1 MAWAA
6 MRVLDP
12 GASCMA
18 WVPATWLGSA
28 GAPEV
33 RLARHRRDQ
42 MDLYRRGKNPLAL
55 QHRPVRCK
63 LESKVHYLGFG
74 TVVEVRWRRR
84 QDAEMND
91 RDGSHVGM
99 GATALCGH

>member
-1 MAWAA
+1 

-12 GASCMA
+12 TAYYPARG
-18 WVPATWLGSA
+18 PATWRGPA
-28 GAPEV
+28 EEPEA
-33 RLARHRRDQ
+33 RLARHRRDH

-74 TVVEVRWRRR
+74 AVVEVRWRRR